1 MWNEHRIL
9 EYILERIYKAL
20 FFSIIFYPDRHSCN
34 TIKNVYIIDF
44 SILLYFIPYTVY
56 FSRKNL
62 TQNKYLC
69 IQTEI
74 YLSSDFSYKSKVAN
88 QPWLS
93 AVPLDAIFFFD
104 TQKFEKIYIFFFLF
118 AHVDYL
124 VFSSDLKFPWL
135 ETGIR

>member
-20 FFSIIFYPDRHSCN
+20 FSIIFYPDRHSCN

-44 SILLYFIPYTVY
+44 SILRHFIPYTVY

-93 AVPLDAIFFFD
+93 AVPLDAIFFS
-104 TQKFEKIYIFFFLF
+104 TPKNSRKYFFFPF
-118 AHVDYL
+118 C
-124 VFSSDLKFPWL
+124 SRWL
-135 ETGIR
+135 SGFLQRSEISLAGNRN